1 MRIKSDNPMFDRDT
15 SSMGL
20 INNNINEYHA
30 YVQRREVIMRS
41 KSKVKDIVRDVEI
54 LKSDMEEIKSLL
66 RELIRK

>member
-1 MRIKSDNPMFDRDT
+1 MRIKSDNPTFDRDT

-30 YVQRREVIMRS
+30 YVQRREAVLQS
-41 KSKVKDIVRDVEI
+41 KSKVRDIVNDVEV
-54 LKSDMEEIKSLL
+54 LKSDMEEIKGLL